1 MVVHIVKSMER
12 HRRVLIG
19 TVLTSAL
26 LILVLLAGSA
36 SATTIEEKFVV
47 SQGESVSIEFPVDV
61 TGTIYAEIVDFTG
74 YYSGLSIVLD
84 LPSGETKEVWWDEFT
99 VLPLSLSYEVSE
111 DDIKTEQD
119 WKISVVAM
127 QNYPVGGGTLKITYP
142 NDTTPPTLTLTC
154 SPENPTADQQIT
166 FSATASDRAGID
178 RIEILVNARKVK
190 ECPDSDSCTYRGGP
204 YPDYAGTSV
213 SYGANAYDKA
223 GNRAWTGYRNVH
235 ISEPRDTTP
244 PTVIE
249 HTPTG
254 ENVSV
259 TTQITVT
266 FSELMNTDSV
276 EGALYVYDSNQVRV
290 TGEFSRKENTMTFT
304 PSSNLNYDT
313 TYTVTIGQEAE
324 DSADNNLE
332 EPYEWR
338 FSTATQA
345 NSPPNTPRL
354 SGPTS
359 GYTSTLYRYST
370 STEDPEGDDM
380 RHTFDWGDGTTSETE
395 FVKSGER
402 IVQSH
407 AWIEPCEYR
416 IRVRATDDHGAS
428 SRWSKT
434 VVMNTR
440 SSERQPPTAI
450 MSATPTEINEGESIS
465 FSAEASRDTD
475 GELVSYDWD
484 FGDGD
489 TSTGLN
495 VEHAYTHSGHYTA
508 SLTVTDNDNLFAT
521 DTADITVEPTS
532 TLTIAIFTDPV
543 PSGESNEISVR
554 VTANGNPVPDAFV
567 RLSATIGELDPIEG
581 VTNDDGGFVSIF
593 HAPVVDTTET
603 YTLYAEAEIETQRGE
618 ASISDLI
625 TITQN
630 VPPTAYIE
638 IYPNPATEYETVTF
652 EGYGEDEDG
661 EVVECRWTF
670 PDGTTRLVPESS
682 DYFKDEDAQEGWYSF
697 AVRDN
702 AGAWSEEVGVEL
714 EWETSLT
721 IPWIWVFAAAVL
733 AVAVVLVFRNEI
745 NKKGE
750 GNGKEKTGT
759 IYADSDPQNALV
771 FLDRVYRGL
780 SPTTVLDVFV
790 GPHTVKFIKFGYF
803 ECEQK
808 KIVHAEQTTP
818 FHCDLREIPDIN
830 LKLSA
835 EPTKIT
841 ADGESMT
848 TITISIEDNNGIPIL
863 VPEDVTVYLVT
874 DIGTIE
880 SHVKIPTGH
889 ASVKATLTS
898 SRVKGIATIDAK
910 VKFLNGCTTVEFL

>member
-1 MVVHIVKSMER
+1 M
-12 HRRVLIG
+12 
-19 TVLTSAL
+19 
-26 LILVLLAGSA
+26 
-36 SATTIEEKFVV
+36 
-47 SQGESVSIEFPVDV
+47 

-84 LPSGETKEVWWDEFT
+84 LPSGETEEVWWNEFT

-111 DDIKTEQD
+111 DDIKTEKD

-127 QNYPVGGGTLKITYP
+127 QNYPVGGGTLKLTYP
-142 NDTTPPTLTLTC
+142 DDTTPPTLTLTYT
-154 SPENPTADQQIT
+154 PKNPTVDQQII
-166 FSATASDRAGID
+166 FSTTASDRTGID

-190 ECPDSDSCTYRGGP
+190 ECPDSDSCTYIGGP

-235 ISEPRDTTP
+235 ISELMTP

-254 ENVSV
+254 ENVPV

-276 EGALYVYDSNQVRV
+276 EGALSVYGSNQVRV
-290 TGEFSRKENTMTFT
+290 TGKFSWEENTMTFT

-313 TYTVTIGQEAE
+313 TYTVTIGQESK

-332 EPYEWR
+332 GPHEWR

-345 NSPPNTPRL
+345 NSPPNIPRL

-407 AWIEPCEYR
+407 AWNEPGEYR

-428 SRWSKT
+428 SRWSNT
-434 VVMNTR
+434 LVMSTR

-450 MSATPTEINEGESIS
+450 ISATPTEIIEGESVS

-489 TSTGLN
+489 TSTGLKL
-495 VEHAYTHSGHYTA
+495 EHAYTHSGHYTA

-532 TLTIAIFTDPV
+532 ALTIAIFTDPV
-543 PSGESNEISVR
+543 PSGESTEISVR

-567 RLSATIGELDPIEG
+567 RISATIGELDQIEG
-581 VTNDDGGFVSIF
+581 VTNDDGEFVSIF
-593 HAPVVDTTET
+593 HAPIVDTTET
-603 YTLYAEAEIETQRGE
+603 YTLYAEAEIETHRGE
-618 ASISDLI
+618 ASISNLI
-625 TITQN
+625 TVTQN
-630 VPPTAYIE
+630 VPPTAYID
-638 IYPNPATEYETVTF
+638 IYLNPATEYETVTF

-670 PDGTTRLVPESS
+670 PDGTTRTIPGSS
-682 DYFKDEDAQEGWYSF
+682 DYFDDEYAQEGWYSF

-702 AGAWSEEVGVEL
+702 DGAWSEEVGVEL
-714 EWETSLT
+714 EWETPPT
-721 IPWIWVFAAAVL
+721 IPWIWILAATALAVAAVL
-733 AVAVVLVFRNEI
+733 IIKKVVSERDGKE
-745 NKKGE
+745 
-750 GNGKEKTGT
+750 NGKEKEKTGT

-771 FLDRVYRGL
+771 FLDDEYSGL
-780 SPTTVLDVFV
+780 SPTTIPKVSV
-790 GPHTVKFIKFGYF
+790 GPHTVKYLKFGHL

-808 KIVHAEQTTP
+808 AMVNAKQTTP
-818 FHCDLREIPDIN
+818 VHCDLVEIPEIN

-835 EPTKIT
+835 EPIKLT
-841 ADGESMT
+841 ADGEFTS
-848 TITISIEDNNGIPIL
+848 TITISIEDNNGIHIP
-863 VPEDVTVYLVT
+863 VPEDVTVELET

-880 SHVKIPTGH
+880 SPVKIPTGH
-889 ASVKATLTS
+889 ASVKATFTS
-898 SRVKGIATIDAK
+898 LRVKGTATIEAK
-910 VKFLNGCTTVEFL
+910 VKFLNGSTTVEFL